1 MVEMNAM
8 VVTMRHAH
16 VIPTIVQV
24 LSIKHTQIIPES
36 RFFTVS
42 LD

>member
-8 VVTMRHAH
+8 AVTMRHVH
-16 VIPTIVQV
+16 VTPTIVQV
-24 LSIKHTQIIPES
+24 LIKHTQIIPES